1 MGACQDHKSS
11 GFTLP
16 EMFSVLAILGIIAV
30 VVVPQVASFTDK
42 SRSGVAEHHIS
53 QLNAFVQTHYNDHKV
68 WPSDLEELV
77 VANYIDAVPSHPDV
91 TKVYQLNNE
100 TNQVDEV
107 VVN

>member
-30 VVVPQVASFTDK
+30 VVVPQVASFT
-42 SRSGVAEHHIS
+42 EHHIS

>member
-1 MGACQDHKSS
+1 MGARQDHKSS

-30 VVVPQVASFTDK
+30 VVVPQVASFTDR
-42 SRSGVAEHHIS
+42 SQSGVAEHHIS
-53 QLNAFVQTHYNDHKV
+53 QLNAIVKTHYNDHKV

-77 VANYIDAVPSHPDV
+77 VANYIDAVPPHPDA

-100 TNQVDEV
+100 TNQVDEI